1 MATIHLRT
9 PIPGPKSKALAQRRV
24 DAIPRGLSI
33 GTPVYVAKAEDAW
46 LEDVDGNR
54 YLDFAGGIGCLNVG
68 HRREPVVT
76 AVKNQADRFLHTC
89 VQVTPYEE
97 YVRLAERMNQ
107 VTPGKFPKK
116 TLFVNSG
123 AEAVENAVKIAR
135 AHTGRSGII
144 AFEDAFHGRTMMALS
159 LTSKTHPYKAGF
171 APFPGDVYRIPFAY
185 CYRCSYS
192 LKYPSCDLFCARHLE
207 DTFKRVVASEDVA
220 AVIAE
225 PVLGEG
231 GFVVPP
237 KDFFKVLMEI
247 CHKHGVLF
255 IADEVQSGFG
265 RTGHLFASEYYG
277 IEPDILVTAKSLG
290 GGLPLAAIT
299 GRAEIMDAP
308 GPGGL
313 GGTFA
318 GNPLSCAAALAVLDI
333 FERENLLARANEVGE
348 RFQKRARAMAEALAD
363 CRRRSRTGRNAGD
376 RTGAVA
382 ETREPAAEETKQ
394 ITQYCY
400 EHGLITITAGS
411 YSNVVRVLVPL
422 VVTDQQMDEGM
433 DVLESALQMVCEK
446 KVPSPSRFSVCDVC
460 GSRATRPRERRAGRR
475 RYNNPRDKF
484 MTVATATLTKVPN
497 YINGQ
502 WIDSEGHRVA

>member
-1 MATIHLRT
+1 MSTIQIKT
-9 PIPGPKSKALAQRRV
+9 AVPGPKSKALSERRAS
-24 DAIPRGLSI
+24 AIPRGLSH
-33 GTPVYVAKAEDAW
+33 GTPIYVARAEDAW

-54 YLDFAGGIGCLNVG
+54 YIDFAGGIGCANAG
-68 HRREPVVT
+68 HRQEPVLK
-76 AVKNQADRFLHTC
+76 AIQEQLDHFLHMC
-89 VQVTPYEE
+89 VQVTPYEA
-97 YVRLAERMNQ
+97 YVRLAERMNE

-144 AFEDAFHGRTMMALS
+144 AFEDAFHGRTMMTLA

-192 LKYPSCDLFCARHLE
+192 LKYPSCDLYCARHLE

-237 KDFFKVLMEI
+237 PDYFRVLIDI
-247 CHKHGVLF
+247 CHKHDVLF

-265 RTGHLFASEYYG
+265 RTGRLFASEHYG
-277 IEPDILVTAKSLG
+277 IEPDILVSAKSIG

-308 GPGGL
+308 EPGGL

-318 GNPLSCAAALAVLDI
+318 GNPVSCVAALAVLDL
-333 FERENLLARANEVGE
+333 FDHKKLLARANEIGGHFQE
-348 RFQKRARAMAEALAD
+348 RAKQWQKRFPII
-363 CRRRSRTGRNAGD
+363 GD
-376 RTGAVA
+376 VRGLGGMQAIELVKSP
-382 ETREPAAEETKQ
+382 ENKEPAADETKL

-411 YSNVVRVLVPL
+411 YSNVIRVLVPL
-422 VVTDQQMDEGM
+422 VVTDAQIDEGL
-433 DVLESALQMVCEK
+433 DVLEAGLKMVSEK
-446 KVPSPSRFSVCDVC
+446 T
-460 GSRATRPRERRAGRR
+460 GA
-475 RYNNPRDKF
+475 
-484 MTVATATLTKVPN
+484 VAQPV
-497 YINGQ
+497 
-502 WIDSEGHRVA
+502 